1 MSTISPAVEPSNPTR
16 NALPAAA
23 RAQAAGLLNRRLA
36 DAIDLQCQCKQAHWN
51 VKGPQFISLHR
62 LFDETHDEGM
72 EYVDRL
78 AERVVQLGGTA
89 EGTVRVAAER
99 SELDEFPIRMSKGS
113 DHIKSLGTALAA
125 FGSRMRFAVL
135 EMDELE
141 DVVSADLCTEISS
154 GIDKSLWFVEAH
166 AQES

>member
-1 MSTISPAVEPSNPTR
+1 MSRV
-16 NALPAAA
+16 
-23 RAQAAGLLNRRLA
+23 QAADLLNRRLA

-51 VKGPQFISLHR
+51 VKGNQFLSLHE
-62 LFDETHDEGM
+62 LFDEVHEEVA

-99 SELDEFPIRMSKGS
+99 SELDEYPVRMWKGA
-113 DHIKSLGTALAA
+113 DHIKSLSAALAA
-125 FGSRMRFAVL
+125 FGSRVRFAVL

-141 DVVSADLCTEISS
+141 DVVSADLCTEIAS

>member
-1 MSTISPAVEPSNPTR
+1 MSANAYEVRPLNPTR
-16 NALPAAA
+16 NGLPAMS
-23 RAQAAGLLNRRLA
+23 RLQAADLLNRRLA

-51 VKGPQFISLHR
+51 VKGDQFISLHE
-62 LFDETHDEGM
+62 LFDEVHGEIA

-99 SELDEFPIRMSKGS
+99 SELDEYPVRMWKGA
-113 DHIKSLGTALAA
+113 DHIRCLSLALAA
-125 FGSRMRFAVL
+125 FGSRVRFAVQG
-135 EMDELE
+135 MDELE
-141 DVVSADLCTEISS
+141 DVVSADLCAEIAS
-154 GIDKSLWFVEAH
+154 GIDQSLWFVEAH